1 MRSVMLDTGRAANAW
16 AGFSGLGAY
25 LRARPSCRVRRRGAV
40 MVHAPMSKLPKA
52 PHKSE
57 PTTESNRLTPSKIDA
72 LRECARRM
80 SAKQKASK
88 IPRAAGSVFG

>member
-1 MRSVMLDTGRAANAW
+1 
-16 AGFSGLGAY
+16 
-25 LRARPSCRVRRRGAV
+25 

-57 PTTESNRLTPSKIDA
+57 PTTESNRLTPSEIDA

-80 SAKQKASK
+80 SAEIRAKRKAQGK
-88 IPRAAGSVFG
+88 PVAME